1 MMGATAA
8 TATVDPLAHAFLP
21 ADPGCRGA
29 VVDAAAGGCVPAG
42 ADVVV
47 WRRTGASGPALRDAA
62 RRERD
67 LRRLRARLPEPMRIT
82 AVHRLG
88 AAGVRTGIRGRVRS
102 ILRGGLLVEIASP
115 AAGPRVIDA
124 VVAAAGVR
132 LDDAAIHAGAG
143 GTLVVPVR
151 AGGERAIL
159 RVGRAGAP
167 GDPAALAAALE
178 PLAALAGPDLPVP
191 RVRRRGVLGDTSWTL
206 EDALPGRRPVRL
218 TRALLR
224 DAAAA
229 CARLPAGPGPPRA
242 VIDDVRSAAALLP
255 AAAAP
260 LEAMADRLA
269 PRLAGLPSI
278 MRHGDLWS
286 GNLLVARG
294 ALAGI
299 VDWDAAHPAGVPGA
313 DLVQLIGTDWRR
325 RARRPLGAAVLDPS
339 WRRRAR
345 GPDAVGYWMTLGLR
359 PTDDLLDLA
368 GASWWAAE
376 IHHTLRRF
384 PRRASDAGWVAA
396 NVDSV
401 LTALR
406 A

>member
-1 MMGATAA
+1 M
-8 TATVDPLAHAFLP
+8 
-21 ADPGCRGA
+21 
-29 VVDAAAGGCVPAG
+29 
-42 ADVVV
+42 
-47 WRRTGASGPALRDAA
+47 
-62 RRERD
+62 
-67 LRRLRARLPEPMRIT
+67 
-82 AVHRLG
+82 
-88 AAGVRTGIRGRVRS
+88 
-102 ILRGGLLVEIASP
+102 LRGGLLVEIASP

-132 LDDAAIHAGAG
+132 LDGAAIHAGAG

-167 GDPAALAAALE
+167 GDPATLAAALE
-178 PLAALAGPDLPVP
+178 PLAALAGPLLPVP
-191 RVRRRGVLGDTSWTL
+191 RVRRRGVLGGTSWTL

-242 VIDDVRSAAALLP
+242 VLDDLRSAAALLP
-255 AAAAP
+255 AAASP

-325 RARRPLGAAVLDPS
+325 RARRPLGAAVLEPS

-345 GPDAVGYWMTLGLR
+345 GPDAAGYWTTLGLR

-368 GASWWAAE
+368 AAAWWASE
-376 IHHTLRRF
+376 IHHTLQRF
-384 PRRASDAGWVAA
+384 PHRSADAGWVAA
-396 NVDSV
+396 NVDRV
-401 LTALR
+401 VGALR